1 MPCLCQGLCGAAFG
15 APGPGDH
22 KGEYLETDFVV
33 INHEVRQVFGQVLE
47 GAICGPTRLGVFS
60 FFFSE
65 STCCQ
70 WLKYPTGM
78 VPLQINSR
86 DNGVPQMQ
94 GSEIEEPKSLNNASR
109 TF

>member
-47 GAICGPTRLGVFS
+47 GGDLWTDPFWRV

-65 STCCQ
+65 STCQ

-78 VPLQINSR
+78 VPLQINSQ
-86 DNGVPQMQ
+86 DNGVPLMQ
-94 GSEIEEPKSLNNASR
+94 GSEIEKPLSH
-109 TF
+109 

>member
-1 MPCLCQGLCGAAFG
+1 MVTPFQLDHFQLPAIDFLPTMPCLCQGLCGAAFG

-47 GAICGPTRLGVFS
+47 GGDQWTDPSWRVF
-60 FFFSE
+60 FCSE
-65 STCCQ
+65 STCH

-78 VPLQINSR
+78 
-86 DNGVPQMQ
+86 G
-94 GSEIEEPKSLNNASR
+94 
-109 TF
+109 

>member
-47 GAICGPTRLGVFS
+47 GAICGPTRLGGF

-65 STCCQ
+65 STCQ

-78 VPLQINSR
+78 V
-86 DNGVPQMQ
+86 
-94 GSEIEEPKSLNNASR
+94 
-109 TF
+109 

>member
-47 GAICGPTRLGVFS
+47 GGDLWTDPSWRV
-60 FFFSE
+60 FFFFG
-65 STCCQ
+65 
-70 WLKYPTGM
+70 KYMSMAKISHWYGPIADKFTG
-78 VPLQINSR
+78 
-86 DNGVPQMQ
+86 
-94 GSEIEEPKSLNNASR
+94 
-109 TF
+109 